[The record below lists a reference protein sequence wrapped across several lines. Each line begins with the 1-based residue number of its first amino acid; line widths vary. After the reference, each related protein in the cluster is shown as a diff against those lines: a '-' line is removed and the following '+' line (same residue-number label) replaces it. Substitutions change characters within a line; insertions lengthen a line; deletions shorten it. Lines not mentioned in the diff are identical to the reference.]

1 MVFSSVLFV
10 FLFLPLALLGYFS
23 TAQKYRNTFLLA
35 ASLFFY
41 AWGEKFLVLIL
52 VGSLMINYYLSLSI
66 ADAMRKNR
74 QATSKLLVMTAV
86 IANLIPLFYFKYS
99 NFFIGELGNLLGDS
113 FELGKHWQE
122 VVLPIGISFY
132 TFQAMSYVIDVYR
145 QDTPPAESLVDF
157 ACYVTCFP
165 QLIAGPIVRY
175 KDIAK
180 QLQER
185 TVSIHKFSNATQIFI
200 IGLAKKVLIA
210 NTLAKTAD
218 GAFSLPVEQLNIV
231 TSWLGAVCYTLQ
243 IYYDFSGYTDMA
255 IGLGLMFGF
264 AFPQNFNHPYA
275 ACSVQDF
282 WRRWHISL
290 STWFRDYLYIPLG
303 GNRCSKWRTF
313 VNLWIVFILCGLW
326 HGASWNFVLW
336 GAFHGFFLVMERSIN
351 PKISSI
357 FPLLLKR
364 TYVLFIVVIGWVIF
378 RTDTLMHMKDYFAA
392 MFSFGH
398 NNWSAMDTPL
408 IYQLSNDFFIALFFG
423 ILFSVPM
430 KISQFNRFSG
440 HGKRL
445 LPLIYS
451 SLLILCLTFLINST
465 YNPFLYFRF

>member
-23 TAQKYRNTFLLA
+23 TAQKYRNLFLLA

-52 VGSLMINYYLSLSI
+52 VGSLMINYYFSLSV
-66 ADAMRKNR
+66 ADAIRNSR
-74 QATSKLLVMTAV
+74 QTISKLLVTTAV
-86 IANLIPLFYFKYS
+86 GANLIPLFYFKYS
-99 NFFIGELGNLLGDS
+99 NFFIGELTNLLGDS
-113 FELGKHWQE
+113 FELGQHWQE
-122 VVLPIGISFY
+122 VLLPIGISFY

-145 QDTPPAESLVDF
+145 QDTPPAKSFVDF

-180 QLQER
+180 QLQDR
-185 TVSIHKFSNATQIFI
+185 TVSIHKFFIGIQTFI

-218 GAFSLPVEQLNIV
+218 GAFGLPGEQLDMV

-264 AFPQNFNHPYA
+264 TFPQNFNYPYA
-275 ACSVQDF
+275 AGSVQDF

-303 GNRCSKWRTF
+303 GNQCSKLRTF
-313 VNLWIVFILCGLW
+313 INLWIVFILCGLW

-336 GAFHGFFLVMERSIN
+336 GAFHGSFLVMERGVN
-351 PKISSI
+351 PKISNT

-364 TYVLFIVVIGWVIF
+364 IYVLFVVVIGWVIF
-378 RTDTLMHMKDYFAA
+378 RTDTLMHAKDYLAA
-392 MFSFGH
+392 MFALGQ
-398 NNWSAMDTPL
+398 NNWSTIGSP
-408 IYQLSNDFFIALFFG
+408 IINKLSNDFFMALFFG
-423 ILFSVPM
+423 IIFSAPVKVSLFN
-430 KISQFNRFSG
+430 ISSG
-440 HGKRL
+440 IRRHL
-445 LPLIYS
+445 LPLIYL
-451 SLLILCLTFLINST
+451 SLLILCLTFLVNST